1 MRTRECLRNVQTN
14 IQTRLGYLA
23 QARQGAGV
31 PAIYDEEAR
40 ALREVL
46 GSLAA
51 IEEAL
56 TEDMI
61 SATPLRVPAML
72 ERFGKVESRLTDLES
87 RVSDLDDQVVE
98 SRVSDL
104 DDQVVDYDDEDD
116 DGDWPND
123 YRDVSADYYE
133 PAMTTLPDGN
143 EAQRAR
149 EILAKR
155 KAATPI
161 DDRDPAQLHETIDGL
176 RHRIR
181 DLESQRDMLSG
192 KVQRLTNPGRESHD
206 LTPPSK

>member
-72 ERFGKVESRLTDLES
+72 ERFGKVESRLTDL
-87 RVSDLDDQVVE
+87 E